1 MNENRRN
8 NYMSHPIGTPA
19 MGRSNNYWEDR
30 WRATV
35 SCNVERFEQEEED
48 TYVAGF
54 SLLMPWG
61 SQSITPHGFVFVVL

>member
-1 MNENRRN
+1 
-8 NYMSHPIGTPA
+8 

-30 WRATV
+30 WRAIV